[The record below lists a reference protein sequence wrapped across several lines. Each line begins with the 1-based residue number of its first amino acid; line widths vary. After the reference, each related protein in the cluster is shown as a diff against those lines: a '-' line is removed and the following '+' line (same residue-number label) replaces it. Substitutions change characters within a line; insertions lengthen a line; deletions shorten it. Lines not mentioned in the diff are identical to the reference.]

1 MTIIKRIKKIAL
13 LLVAIC
19 VLCLCIPI
27 SLQFEFVYKIPID
40 YNEETRKSL
49 PWFTIVNDRYDPMF
63 DLNSLENY
71 GVDINNVKY
80 KFDLENY
87 SYIVCYGHELE
98 RLTYRYIKPIKRKGL
113 IPDALT
119 GKATMS
125 SKNQDNI
132 YIYRIRRKNVVCY
145 FHDMD
150 ICTKY
155 K

>member
-1 MTIIKRIKKIAL
+1 MTRFDKTH
-13 LLVAIC
+13 
-19 VLCLCIPI
+19 
-27 SLQFEFVYKIPID
+27 FVWVD
-40 YNEETRKSL
+40 E
-49 PWFTIVNDRYDPMF
+49 PMF

-132 YIYRIRRKNVVCY
+132 YIYRIKRKNVVCY

-155 K
+155 KWALYIIVNHYVKSAYNKGFSKSEKN